1 MNKQVLHLRYYFLI
15 VINILFLGGC
25 SHTASSCCLVEDLT
39 VNHRTNPVSV
49 DENPVFGW
57 KLVDS
62 VQGQQQTAYHIVV
75 SDTKENLD
83 KEKYIWDSGKVE
95 SDASTAIPYTGEAL
109 EPETRYYW
117 QVTIWD
123 KDGNKAESGQE
134 AYFETGITDDDWE
147 GAEWICL
154 SKEEKPELKE
164 EDYTIQYDVS
174 MEQAANSGFVWG
186 ADEREYGKHVIC
198 AIDTT
203 GDAFDLVLSEL
214 EGEETLQ
221 EYRYALGERG
231 FDKDSFFGVSH
242 HVRIEAGKQDIA
254 VVLDETVV
262 AEQML
267 SEQKGIGQIGFW
279 TTRGAFYAYYDNL
292 CVRNNITG
300 ECVYEESF
308 EQGEQNIFSP
318 YYTKTVDGWVEA
330 SSGYLLTPGGEKP
343 APMLRKEFASA
354 DNVISAR
361 LYASAL
367 GIYHIYINGEKV
379 GDEYF
384 SPGQSVYTKEVY
396 YRTYDVTQQIQSGTN
411 AIGVMLGHGRYD
423 RAKSS
428 WGDTLA
434 FRGKLVLTY
443 EDGKE
448 QVIVSDAS
456 WKGYGDGPIRNDDMF
471 SGEYYDARYE
481 VEGWAES
488 GFQEEAWNFV
498 EVYEALDVRNTATDS
513 EPVRCVQEL
522 KPIRVTEPIQGVFV
536 YDFGQNINGVCR
548 IQVKGQPGQA
558 VTMRFAEALNE
569 DTMLCK
575 DDETGTIWTQNLY
588 TADNTDYYVLK
599 STEEEVY
606 EPTFVCRGFRYVQIT
621 GIEEALLAEQV
632 TGIVLSSDLTRNGY
646 FECSDENINRLYQS
660 IYWTQLDNFVDVP
673 VDCPQRDERFGWAGD
688 AQVFAPTAAYNADI
702 YQFMRQYVT
711 ALRLGQNEDGSYPE
725 LAPSAST
732 QGGSNGWSDAGIILV
747 WELYQQYGDI
757 TIIQE
762 NFDAMCRYMDYL
774 INTSE
779 DFLRKR
785 SGYNDHNAVST
796 LDDTMCNTAQCA
808 YVASLLTKMCEIM
821 GEEEL
826 AQNYHLVKEQYKQ
839 AWQEHYIKEDGSIE
853 CWLQSAYTLGLAF
866 DLYPEELKEAGAYCL
881 NAAVEF
887 NDYHLNT
894 GFIATPH
901 LLQTLCDY
909 GYADTAYKLL
919 MQQTYPS
926 WNYMFSHGATTITE
940 AWSTYYDKE
949 DGTYGING
957 SLNHYGL
964 GAVGAWL
971 YEDVLG
977 IRRDENHPGFKHFYL
992 EPVAGGG
999 LSYAKGSYES
1009 VYGTIISEW
1018 SVEGNELVFHFVI
1031 PANTSAT
1038 VSLPSEQYQNMELSA
1053 GEYEYRMMCQ

>member
-1 MNKQVLHLRYYFLI
+1 MNQMKYLWYCILLGI
-15 VINILFLGGC
+15 SILFLGGC
-25 SHTASSCCLVEDLT
+25 SDTASFCIVEDLV
-39 VNHRTNPVSV
+39 VNYRTNPMGMDDS
-49 DENPVFGW
+49 PVFSW
-57 KLVDS
+57 KLKDAK
-62 VQGQQQTAYHIVV
+62 QGQKQTAYQIVV
-75 SDTKENLD
+75 ASSLEKLNQKE
-83 KEKYIWDSGKVE
+83 YIWDSGKVE
-95 SDASTAIPYTGEAL
+95 SQISVAIPYAGEKL
-109 EPETRYYW
+109 DSETRYYW

-123 KDGNKAESGQE
+123 KDGDEAVSQQE
-134 AYFETGITDDDWE
+134 AFFEMGITDQDWSE
-147 GAEWICL
+147 AEWICIQKQMERK
-154 SKEEKPELKE
+154 KEECYAIE
-164 EDYTIQYDVS
+164 YDMRMDS
-174 MEQAANSGFVWG
+174 ASYSGFVWG
-186 ADEREYGKHVIC
+186 AEEREYGKHVIC
-198 AIDTT
+198 AIDTR
-203 GDAFDLVLSEL
+203 GDAFELVISEL
-214 EGEETLQ
+214 KGEGILQ
-221 EYRYALGERG
+221 EYRYALGEYG
-231 FDKDSFFGVSH
+231 FDKDSFLGVSH
-242 HVRIEAGKQDIA
+242 SIRIEAEKQKLA
-254 VVLDETVV
+254 VVMDGVMV
-262 AEQML
+262 ASHML

-279 TTRGAFYAYYDNL
+279 TERGAFYAYYDNI
-292 CVRNNITG
+292 CVRNNNTG
-300 ECVYEESF
+300 KCVYEESF
-308 EQGEQNIFSP
+308 EQTGKNIFYP
-318 YYTKTVDGWVEA
+318 YYTKVADGWIEA
-330 SSGYLLTPGGEKP
+330 ASGYLLTAGGEEP
-343 APMLRKEFASA
+343 APMLRKEFEVAGQVA
-354 DNVISAR
+354 SAR

-367 GIYHIYINGEKV
+367 GIYNIYINGEKV

-384 SPGQSVYTKEVY
+384 SPGQSVYAKEVY
-396 YRTYDVTQQIQSGTN
+396 YRTYDVTEYVRDGSN
-411 AIGVMLGHGRYD
+411 AIGAVLGHGRYD
-423 RAKSS
+423 RAKAS

-434 FRGKLVLTY
+434 FLGKLVLRY
-443 EDGKE
+443 QDGRE
-448 QVIVSDAS
+448 QIIVSDSS
-456 WKGYGDGPIRNDDMF
+456 WTGYGNGPIRSDDMF
-471 SGEYYDARYE
+471 LGEYYDAEFE
-481 VEGWAES
+481 VNGWNEA
-488 GFQEEAWNFV
+488 GFQEENWSSADV
-498 EVYEALDVRNTATDS
+498 SEASNIKLVATDS

-522 KPIRVTEPIQGVFV
+522 KPIAVTEPVQGVYV
-536 YDFGQNINGVCR
+536 YDFGQNINGMCR
-548 IQVKGQPGQA
+548 ILVKGQPGQV
-558 VTMRFAEALNE
+558 VTMRYAESLNE
-569 DTMLCK
+569 ENLACK
-575 DDETGTIWTQNLY
+575 DDVAGTIWTQNLY
-588 TADNTDYYVLK
+588 TADNTDYYVMK
-599 STEEEVY
+599 SVEEEVY
-606 EPTFVCRGFRYVQIT
+606 EPAFVCRGFRYVQIT
-621 GIEEALLAEQV
+621 GIDEPMSAEQI
-632 TGIVLSSDLTRNGY
+632 TAMVLTSDLERNGY
-646 FECSDENINRLYQS
+646 FECSDENVNKLYQS

-757 TIIQE
+757 TIIEE
-762 NFDAMCRYMDYL
+762 NFEAMCKYMDYL
-774 INTSE
+774 VKTS
-779 DFLRKR
+779 DGFLRVR

-808 YVASLLTKMCEIM
+808 YVASLLAKMCEIM

-826 AQNYHLVKEQYKQ
+826 AQKYHLVKEQYKQ
-839 AWQEHYIKEDGSIE
+839 AWQEQYIKEDGSIE

-909 GYADTAYKLL
+909 GYADTAYKVL

-926 WNYMFSHGATTITE
+926 WNYMFFHGATTITE

-977 IRRDENHPGFKHFYL
+977 IRRDENNPGFKHFYL

-1009 VYGTIISEW
+1009 VYGTIVSEW

-1031 PANTSAT
+1031 PANTLAT
-1038 VSLPSEQYQNMELSA
+1038 VSLPSEQYRNMELQA
-1053 GEYEYRMMCQ
+1053 GEYEYRILVE